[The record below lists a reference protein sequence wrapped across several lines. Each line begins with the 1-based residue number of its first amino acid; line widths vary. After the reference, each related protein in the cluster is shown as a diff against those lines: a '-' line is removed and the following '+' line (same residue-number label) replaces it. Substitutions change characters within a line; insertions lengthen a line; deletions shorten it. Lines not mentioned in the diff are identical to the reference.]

1 MRGWEIVP
9 RTPIR
14 HGFGDPLKPL
24 VGRLAAPD
32 EVDLSSLDRIAQL
45 AKLPTGE
52 LARLPLRVADRGATH
67 KGRDILFAE
76 YTSRVMPDE
85 PGPSVRAQRS
95 GDGGIGPCPQRSASV

>member
-1 MRGWEIVP
+1 VRGWEIVP

-14 HGFGDPLKPL
+14 HGFGGPLEA
-24 VGRLAAPD
+24 VGRTACRPGRI
-32 EVDLSSLDRIAQL
+32 DLSSLDRIAQS

-76 YTSRVMPDE
+76 YTSRVMPEE
-85 PGPSVRAQRS
+85 PRPNVWG
-95 GDGGIGPCPQRSASV
+95 